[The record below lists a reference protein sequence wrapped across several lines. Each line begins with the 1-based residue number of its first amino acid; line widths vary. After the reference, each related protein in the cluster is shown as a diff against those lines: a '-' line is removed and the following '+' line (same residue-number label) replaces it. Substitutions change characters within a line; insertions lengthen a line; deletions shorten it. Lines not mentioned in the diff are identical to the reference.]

1 MFQSSLQHL
10 KRLGLAAAIGVAL
23 SGTAAHAGSSFS
35 GPIRLIV
42 PYAPGGGAIDLTA
55 RALQKPLQKELG
67 TRVIVENKPGG
78 STKIGTMAVM
88 NAPPDGQTLIIVS
101 HPGWVG
107 YYYSKIFD
115 EKPWEHMTPLAQ
127 VAESPYSVITVKAN
141 GRFNSWADVVAWAK
155 AHPDQPIKAGAPAA
169 GGFTQLAFNQIL
181 KNTGIKG
188 TFIPYAGAGQAKAAL
203 LGGEIDIQ
211 MESGQAFLGIRNGL
225 TKGIAVSSPGR
236 VPLQNDIPTYAELK
250 IGDTLPTNGFSV
262 WGPKG
267 MKPDVVK
274 KLVDALHAASKDKSL
289 IELLQ
294 DKNAILVHFEDG
306 PTISAETKD
315 VDKTWGDR
323 LKTVAP

>member
-1 MFQSSLQHL
+1 MFQLSQQRF
-10 KRLGLAAAIGVAL
+10 KRLSLAVAISVVLGAAAAR
-23 SGTAAHAGSSFS
+23 AEPSFS
-35 GPIRLIV
+35 GPVRLIV

-55 RALQKPLQKELG
+55 RALQKPLQAELG

-88 NAPPDGQTLIIVS
+88 NAAPDGQTLLIVS

-115 EKPWEHMTPLAQ
+115 EKPWEQMVPLAQ
-127 VAESPYSVITVKAN
+127 IAESPYSVITVKAN

-169 GGFTQLAFNQIL
+169 GGFTQLAFNEIL
-181 KNTGIKG
+181 KRAGIKG
-188 TFIPYAGAGQAKAAL
+188 TFVPYAGAGQAKAAL

-211 MESGQAFLGIRNGL
+211 MESGQAFLGIRTGL
-225 TKGIAVSSPGR
+225 TKGVAVSTPGR
-236 VPLQNDIPTYAELK
+236 FPLQNDIPTYTELK
-250 IGDTLPTNGFSV
+250 IGDTLPTNGFSI

-274 KLVDALHAASKDKSL
+274 KLVDALQAATKDTSL
-289 IELLQ
+289 INLLQ
-294 DKNAILVHFEDG
+294 EKNAILVHFEDG
-306 PTISAETKD
+306 PTILSEVKE